1 MAVETVWGSAG
12 HDARARWLQGW
23 SQGSFNTAKAR
34 CSLVVREQIL
44 NVTCSCQATLNG
56 AVDESTP
63 TRRVIRAGQVYPA
76 IGLLE
81 SLEALREVPGIV
93 HPPGLTR
100 VLVLNPVVAGGVQDF
115 QPRNE
120 VVEHRLRRSDV
131 VGGNL
136 EGAGAEANED
146 RGVVVEVLSNVIA
159 EVRHFPERQAF
170 QFEMVLA
177 SRGMPALRPA
187 AERLYSA
194 YINRM
199 QGALSAAGYEAD
211 EAVTRL
217 VFASLDGL
225 VFQRLT
231 VATEEQMRLA
241 LHQMERLLPLAPRP

>member
-1 MAVETVWGSAG
+1 M
-12 HDARARWLQGW
+12 
-23 SQGSFNTAKAR
+23 
-34 CSLVVREQIL
+34 
-44 NVTCSCQATLNG
+44 NVTCGCQATLNG
-56 AVDESTP
+56 AVDEPAP
-63 TRRVIRAGQVYPA
+63 TRGVIRAGQVYPT

-93 HPPGLTR
+93 HRPGLTR

-120 VVEHRLRRSDV
+120 VVEHDLGRSD
-131 VGGNL
+131 
-136 EGAGAEANED
+136 
-146 RGVVVEVLSNVIA
+146 VVVEVLSNVIA

-211 EAVTRL
+211 EAVARL